1 MLVSIGRKVQFQ
13 WIFNILDSEV
23 FFFYNIN
30 VYFICFRKA
39 KECLLGEKLEIGVKS
54 IKALLP

>member
-1 MLVSIGRKVQFQ
+1 MLASIERKVQLQ

-23 FFFYNIN
+23 FFPNIN
-30 VYFICFRKA
+30 MYFICFTKA
-39 KECLLGEKLEIGVKS
+39 KECPLGEKLEIGVKS